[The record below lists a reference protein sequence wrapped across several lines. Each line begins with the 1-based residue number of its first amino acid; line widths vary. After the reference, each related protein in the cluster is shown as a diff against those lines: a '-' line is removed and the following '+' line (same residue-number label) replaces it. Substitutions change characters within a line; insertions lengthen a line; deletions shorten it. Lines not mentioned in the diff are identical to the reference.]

1 MTRPPPSTPS
11 TLRPGTS
18 PPDTATPGT
27 IVSSTSV
34 PGPDTA
40 TLAPTTSA
48 PTTSAPTTVAE
59 AIRDGAA
66 QLGQIA
72 DNPRLEARL
81 LLAHAIGL
89 TRNDL
94 IREPAR
100 PIDPARFHTLLA
112 RRAASEPIARILGN
126 REFWSMR
133 FEVSADT
140 LIPRPDSETLI
151 EAAIAAFANRA
162 PPATIL
168 DLGTGT
174 GCLLLA
180 LLRQFPTAWGI
191 GVDLSPPAAAL
202 AQRNAVQLGLAER
215 SGFIVAD
222 WTNSTSGHF
231 DLIISNPPY
240 IPAAEIETLMPE
252 VARYEPRRALD
263 GGIDGC
269 DAYRIILP
277 RLARHLAPDGVA
289 ILELGRGQA
298 NYVHALAREAGLDGS
313 LRLDLARIP
322 RALVLR
328 RSSC

>member
-1 MTRPPPSTPS
+1 MTRPPPGAIAPS
-11 TLRPGTS
+11 TI
-18 PPDTATPGT
+18 APGT
-27 IVSSTSV
+27 ILSDSIPSSTGAPSASV
-34 PGPDTA
+34 PSG
-40 TLAPTTSA
+40 TSA
-48 PTTSAPTTVAE
+48 PKSIAPSTIALGTIAR
-59 AIRDGAA
+59 AIHDGAA
-66 QLGQIA
+66 QLGHIA

-81 LLAHAIGL
+81 LLAHATGL
-89 TRNDL
+89 TQNDL
-94 IREPAR
+94 IRDPAR
-100 PIDPARFHTLLA
+100 PIDPTRFHTLLA

-126 REFWSMR
+126 REFWSMQ
-133 FEVSADT
+133 FDVSAAT
-140 LIPRPDSETLI
+140 LVPRPDSETLI

-162 PPATIL
+162 PPASIL

-191 GVDLSPPAAAL
+191 GVDLSAPAAAL
-202 AQRNAVQLGLAER
+202 ARRNAVQLGLAER

-222 WTNSTSGHF
+222 WTNSTCGHF

-263 GGIDGC
+263 GGSDGC
-269 DAYRIILP
+269 DAYRTILP
-277 RLARHLAPDGVA
+277 RLARHLTPDGVA

-298 NYVHALAREAGLDGS
+298 NYVHGLAREAGLDGS

-322 RALVLR
+322 RALVLH

>member
-1 MTRPPPSTPS
+1 MTRAPRGAADTIAPRTIPS
-11 TLRPGTS
+11 
-18 PPDTATPGT
+18 GT
-27 IVSSTSV
+27 IPS
-34 PGPDTA
+34 G
-40 TLAPTTSA
+40 TT
-48 PTTSAPTTVAE
+48 APTTVAQ
-59 AIRDGAA
+59 AIRDGAP
-66 QLGQIA
+66 QLGRVA

-81 LLAHAIGL
+81 LLAHALGL
-89 TRNDL
+89 TQNDL
-94 IREPAR
+94 IRDPAR
-100 PIDPARFHTLLA
+100 PIDLTRFHSLLA
-112 RRAASEPIARILGN
+112 RRAANEPIALILGQ
-126 REFWSMR
+126 REFWSLP
-133 FEVSADT
+133 FQVSPDT

-202 AQRNAVQLGLAER
+202 AQRNAAQLGLTER
-215 SGFIVAD
+215 SGFIAAD
-222 WTNSTSGHF
+222 WTNSTSAQF

-240 IPAAEIETLMPE
+240 VPAAEIETLMAD

-263 GGIDGC
+263 GGADGC
-269 DAYRIILP
+269 DAYRAILP
-277 RLARHLAPDGVA
+277 RLRRHLAPEGVA

-298 NYVHALAREAGLDGS
+298 NYTSALAREAGFNGS

-322 RALVLR
+322 RAIVLHR
-328 RSSC
+328 PSG